1 MNRNKN
7 NKKNIRGNGLK
18 RIKRGVVFGS
28 LILVG
33 MTVFVNSSL
42 FTGNTENVYSQM
54 KSKYGFN
61 VEQVVMA
68 EESSEQTQEQVVI
81 ETSVKNYNV
90 STEMDVRMPSNA
102 TVEDLEKM
110 LAGTKLSGLGQAFVD
125 AEKTYGVNALYMMG
139 LAAEESGYGTS
150 NYAVKRNNLYGW
162 GAVDSNPDLAK
173 HFETKYSATQF
184 VAFKLKQNYLTE
196 GGAYHEGFT
205 ARSIDV
211 HYCTDK
217 QHADKIIS
225 CIHYLLRNGGFE

>member
-90 STEMDVRMPSNA
+90 STEMDVRMPSNV

-125 AEKTYGVNALYMMG
+125 AEKTYGVNALYMMTCCRREW
-139 LAAEESGYGTS
+139 LWY
-150 NYAVKRNNLYGW
+150 
-162 GAVDSNPDLAK
+162 
-173 HFETKYSATQF
+173 
-184 VAFKLKQNYLTE
+184 
-196 GGAYHEGFT
+196 
-205 ARSIDV
+205 I
-211 HYCTDK
+211 
-217 QHADKIIS
+217 
-225 CIHYLLRNGGFE
+225 